1 MGCQKSS
8 PGSRRRWCWTEW
20 AVEKVFLWAVTSLEQ
35 TVIAAT
41 VGSDHTASYSIT
53 PDSAMRLSLL
63 KDPRLICLHESWSS
77 CKYAAVHCSENSISL
92 KASSKTFEL
101 GDLLLTSFEACG
113 EERGGPPYALQ
124 PISNEGRGRL
134 SLEHSSR

>member
-1 MGCQKSS
+1 M
-8 PGSRRRWCWTEW
+8 
-20 AVEKVFLWAVTSLEQ
+20 TSLEQ

-77 CKYAAVHCSENSISL
+77 CKIKV
-92 KASSKTFEL
+92 
-101 GDLLLTSFEACG
+101 D
-113 EERGGPPYALQ
+113 
-124 PISNEGRGRL
+124 PISWTV
-134 SLEHSSR
+134 LEQC